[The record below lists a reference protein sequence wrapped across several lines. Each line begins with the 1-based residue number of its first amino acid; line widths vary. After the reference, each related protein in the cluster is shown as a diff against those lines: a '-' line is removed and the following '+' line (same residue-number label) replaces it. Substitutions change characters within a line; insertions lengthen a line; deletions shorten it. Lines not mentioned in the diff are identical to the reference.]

1 MKFVVK
7 LGGAGLETP
16 SLLEGCTR
24 AITELVRDGNQV
36 AVVHGGGV
44 QLTRMLKALGKQSE
58 FVAGLRV
65 TDAETRDVALMV
77 LAGKVNKGLVAALG
91 ALGQPAVGLS
101 GGDGLMFRA
110 RKKRALLD
118 VGKPDLGYVGE
129 IVASDP
135 RWIEAIWQLNGVPVI
150 SSMALGFDG
159 EYYNINA
166 DEMAA
171 ACAIACHADALVFLT
186 DVPGV
191 KGANGEVLR
200 WLSIDQ
206 IAEMAKTA
214 VISGGM
220 LPKLSAC
227 REALLNGVKR
237 VRILPAEAAGSLPDL
252 CSSRVAHGTEV
263 MVA

>member
-1 MKFVVK
+1 MKYVVK

-16 SLLEGCTR
+16 SLLDGCTR

-44 QLTRMLKALGKQSE
+44 QLTHMLKALGKQSE

-101 GGDGLMFRA
+101 GGDGLLFRA

-118 VGKPDLGYVGE
+118 GGGPDLGYVGE

-171 ACAIACHADALVFLT
+171 ACAVACHADALVFLT

-206 IAEMAKTA
+206 IAEMAKSA

-252 CSSRVAHGTEV
+252 CSSRVAQGTEV

>member
-1 MKFVVK
+1 
-7 LGGAGLETP
+7 
-16 SLLEGCTR
+16 
-24 AITELVRDGNQV
+24 V

-44 QLTRMLKALGKQSE
+44 QLTRTLKALGKQSE
-58 FVAGLRV
+58 FINGLRV

-77 LAGKVNKGLVAALG
+77 FAGRVNKSLVAALG

-101 GGDGLMFRA
+101 GGDGLLFRA
-110 RKKRALLD
+110 RKKCTT
-118 VGKPDLGYVGE
+118 PDLGFVGE
-129 IVASDP
+129 IASADP
-135 RWIEAIWQLNGVPVI
+135 RWLEAIWQLSGVPVL
-150 SSMALGFDG
+150 SPMALGFDG
-159 EYYNINA
+159 EYYNVNA

-171 ACAIACHADALVFLT
+171 ACAIACRADALVFLT

-191 KGANGEVLR
+191 KDANGDVLR

-206 IAEMAKTA
+206 IAEMANSA

-220 LPKLSAC
+220 LPKLAAC

-237 VRILPAEAAGSLPDL
+237 VRVLPAEAAGVLPDL